1 VFISY
6 SRVDRDWVERI
17 RKVMAPLL
25 RQEGNSVQLWDD
37 SQIQPGDSW
46 LSEIETALAG
56 AQVALLLVSAEF
68 LASEFVM
75 GKEVPELLRA
85 AVAEGVTILWVPL
98 SACLVRHTP
107 IHAYQAVLPP
117 EQTLDAMGP
126 PQQSLAL
133 VRVAEA
139 VHEALRQAEERT
151 RQRQEQARLEQE
163 RLEREAAAAKR
174 QRAEEQSRQRQLE
187 QSRQLQEEERAA
199 QEAERQRQQQERQ
212 VRQERQEAAAAER
225 QRAREQAMQRQQE
238 EKARRERERQDRAAA
253 AAAEQQRAEHEARQ
267 RQQEAAAE
275 RQRAWQG
282 LIAWAARGARLA
294 GQANWRSLLSGPA
307 LPQIPLS
314 RRQLLLTAGGLPLAW
329 IGLGTI
335 AQRFW
340 RPGTSTPAISS
351 PPGPLTPAYLNISHG
366 QLERQQG
373 GGWLVRR
380 TPIMVPAV
388 SETLGQ
394 GVALRLIGIRAGGFL
409 MGSPPGEAGRS
420 IFFGPQA
427 EGPQHRVMLAGFWL
441 GQTPITQAQ
450 WQVVARWPLVR
461 LELNPDPSYFKGSNR
476 PVEQVNW
483 EEAIEFCARL
493 SKGTGRTYS
502 LPSEAQWEY
511 ACRAG
516 TTTPFHF
523 GETISPELANY
534 NVSGGYLNDPE
545 GLHRGETTNVGMF
558 PANAWGLQ
566 DMHGNVWEWCLDH
579 FHDSYQG
586 APADG
591 SAWLKGGDESTG
603 LQRGRLLRGGSWL
616 NGPESCRSATR
627 VVLYPGNQESYV
639 GFRVC
644 CLPQG

>member
-17 RKVMAPLL
+17 RQVMAPLL
-25 RQEGNSVQLWDD
+25 RQEGNRVQLWDD

-238 EKARRERERQDRAAA
+238 EKARRERERQDSAAA
-253 AAAEQQRAEHEARQ
+253 G
-267 RQQEAAAE
+267 

-307 LPQIPLS
+307 LPQLPLS
-314 RRQLLLTAGGLPLAW
+314 RRQLLLTATAGGLPLAW
-329 IGLGTI
+329 IGLGTMV
-335 AQRFW
+335 QRFW
-340 RPGTSTPAISS
+340 LPGTSTPAISS

-409 MGSPPGEAGRS
+409 MGSPPGEAGRFS
-420 IFFGPQA
+420 D
-427 EGPQHRVMLAGFWL
+427 EGPQHRVMLASFWL

-450 WQVVARWPLVR
+450 WQVVARWPRVR

-476 PVEQVNW
+476 LVEQVNW

-493 SKGTGRTYS
+493 SKSTGRTYS
-502 LPSEAQWEY
+502 LPSESQWEY

-516 TTTPFHF
+516 TTTPFAF
-523 GETISPELANY
+523 GDTLTTELANY
-534 NVSGGYLNDPE
+534 EANYTYGE
-545 GLHRGETTNVGMF
+545 GPKGETSRQTTNVGMF

-566 DMHGNVWEWCLDH
+566 DMHGNEWEWCLDH

-591 SAWLKGGDESTG
+591 SAWLKGGDEST
-603 LQRGRLLRGGSWL
+603 RLLRGGSWISFPG
-616 NGPESCRSATR
+616 NCRSAYRNDYHPVTQ
-627 VVLYPGNQESYV
+627 LDDV

>member
-1 VFISY
+1 MPQPATERRHVFISY

-17 RKVMAPLL
+17 RQVMAPLL

-107 IHAYQAVLPP
+107 IHAYQAVWPP

-126 PQQSLAL
+126 PQQRKAL

-139 VHEALRQAEERT
+139 VHKALRQAEERT

-163 RLEREAAAAKR
+163 RLDREAAAAKR
-174 QRAEEQSRQRQLE
+174 QQAEEQARQRL
-187 QSRQLQEEERAA
+187 
-199 QEAERQRQQQERQ
+199 
-212 VRQERQEAAAAER
+212 
-225 QRAREQAMQRQQE
+225 QE
-238 EKARRERERQDRAAA
+238 EKARRERERQDR
-253 AAAEQQRAEHEARQ
+253 
-267 RQQEAAAE
+267 AAAE

-294 GQANWRSLLSGPA
+294 GQANRRSLLSGPG
-307 LPQIPLS
+307 LPQLPLS

-329 IGLGTI
+329 IGLGTMV
-335 AQRFW
+335 QRFW
-340 RPGTSTPAISS
+340 LPGTSTLAISS

-380 TPIMVPAV
+380 SPIMVPAV

-409 MGSPPGEAGRS
+409 MGSPPGEAERTS
-420 IFFGPQA
+420 D

-450 WQVVARWPLVR
+450 WQVVARWPRVR

-493 SKGTGRTYS
+493 SKSTGRTYS
-502 LPSEAQWEY
+502 LPSESQWEY

-516 TTTPFHF
+516 TTTPFAF
-523 GETISPELANY
+523 GDTLTTELANY
-534 NVSGGYLNDPE
+534 DANYTYGE
-545 GLHRGETTNVGMF
+545 GPMGETRGQTTNVGMF
-558 PANAWGLQ
+558 PANLWGLQ

-591 SAWLKGGDESTG
+591 SAWLKGGYEST
-603 LQRGRLLRGGSWL
+603 RLLRGGSWL
-616 NGPESCRSATR
+616 NAPGLCRSAYRSLTR
-627 VVLYPGNQESYV
+627 PDYRRYAV